1 MSRQGIAQSAHDS
14 ATIFANTAQKTH
26 HSVAEQQQGLLGMT
40 IRRPQHGHTTCVCVC
55 VCVCV
60 CLCVFVFVCL
70 CVREMKGLK
79 GHIILKRS

>member
-1 MSRQGIAQSAHDS
+1 MG
-14 ATIFANTAQKTH
+14 TPPVF
-26 HSVAEQQQGLLGMT
+26 
-40 IRRPQHGHTTCVCVC
+40 VC